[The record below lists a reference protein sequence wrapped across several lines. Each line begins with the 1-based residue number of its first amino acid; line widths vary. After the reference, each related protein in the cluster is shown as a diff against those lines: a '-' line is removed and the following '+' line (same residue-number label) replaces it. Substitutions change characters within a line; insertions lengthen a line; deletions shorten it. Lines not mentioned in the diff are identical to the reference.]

1 MHLLPT
7 TGILCRL
14 LFFSFLF
21 FSFVFFSLYSAF
33 TSVSPGHLPGLVS
46 TSQTSRTQVL
56 PFFFLYLRLL
66 SFISLMSTSFFPFLF
81 ATYYLP
87 LTSPL
92 RPYSKPCSPHFA
104 LPYPLVIRATHL
116 TASHVLMFCAN
127 TPNELTHLHY
137 TLLLILYTCSL
148 RGKGASV
155 ECGVKP

>member
-1 MHLLPT
+1 
-7 TGILCRL
+7 
-14 LFFSFLF
+14 
-21 FSFVFFSLYSAF
+21 
-33 TSVSPGHLPGLVS
+33 
-46 TSQTSRTQVL
+46 
-56 PFFFLYLRLL
+56 
-66 SFISLMSTSFFPFLF
+66 MSTSFFPFLF

-92 RPYSKPCSPHFA
+92 RPYPKPCSPHFA